1 MVHLCISVNMYSQV
15 EIETNGGLIR
25 TDVGAF
31 HRQYEGGVSNSASY
45 ECYPKVRNHG
55 EVPY

>member
-1 MVHLCISVNMYSQV
+1 MYSQV